1 MRSMDNTIGGIA
13 EISQNAS
20 SLLIW
25 TEVKCTSRLPSIKKI
40 PSTADYAKWMKI
52 SNMKELSQSP
62 TDTLMKCSTRTISAR
77 VHLCVLLARVKTAPM
92 LTLPWKM
99 SLLSD
104 QLSKARTTSL
114 WLTMD
119 LPLTKRSIVTATVL
133 IQTGGAL
140 NLVTI
145 AIQMLPFKKDLAFA
159 EERISR
165 PRLAPTSTTSRQ
177 PSHRIVSEDAT
188 R

>member
-1 MRSMDNTIGGIA
+1 
-13 EISQNAS
+13 
-20 SLLIW
+20 
-25 TEVKCTSRLPSIKKI
+25 
-40 PSTADYAKWMKI
+40 MKI
-52 SNMKELSQSP
+52 SNMKELSQST

-77 VHLCVLLARVKTAPM
+77 VRLCALLARVKTAPM

-119 LPLTKRSIVTATVL
+119 LPPTKRSIVIATVS

-140 NLVTI
+140 NLVMI
-145 AIQMLPFKKDLAFA
+145 AIKMLPFKKDLAFA
-159 EERISR
+159 EERISK

-177 PSHRIVSEDAT
+177 PSHRIVSEDAIRLASRCQHLLPWT
-188 R
+188 SARREAPDPSIASSRCNSMKTVCYKVI